1 MTLQQQTQTCAD
13 TVRVRYEDLHACVRE
28 LFTERGIPPRR
39 AHTAASALCHGDLQ
53 GFDSHGV
60 FNLSRL
66 YLPLFASGR
75 VDPAA
80 EPEIITDT
88 GACAVVDSR
97 RALGLWSAAEAM
109 DTAIQRAGQHGIG
122 LVSIRDA
129 THFGCAGY
137 HAARAA
143 EQGMVGIVASNCGG
157 QRIAR
162 PPLGALTMLGTNPLA
177 VAAPALTD
185 HPFVLDMSTTVV
197 PTGKVRTAASRGE
210 TIPPGWLTD
219 EAGNPVTDP
228 TAFDRG
234 LAHLGWLGGSPE
246 TGAYKGYGLGLVV
259 ELLAALL
266 PGANL
271 GPAPAALQGDG
282 GPHGRDDG
290 IGFFVLAIAP
300 DLLRPDG
307 SFGADAHTMFDSL
320 ASCPPAAPGDL
331 VRYPGWW
338 EAERAFEHHHRGVP
352 IPVHLH
358 RELLELG
365 LPDTRPAGDDQ

>member
-1 MTLQQQTQTCAD
+1 MTLQQQTRAAAG
-13 TVRVRYEDLHACVRE
+13 TVRVRYEDLHAWVSE
-28 LFTERGIPPRR
+28 LFTERGLPSHR
-39 AHTAASALCHGDLQ
+39 ARIAAAALCHGDLQ

-66 YLPLFASGR
+66 YLPLFSSGR

-80 EPEIITDT
+80 EPEILTDT

-109 DTAIQRAGQHGIG
+109 DNAIERAGQHGIG
-122 LVSIRDA
+122 LVSVRDA
-129 THFGCAGY
+129 THFGCAGF

-143 EQGMVGIVASNCGG
+143 EQGMIGIVASNCGG

-162 PPLGALTMLGTNPLA
+162 PPLGALPMLGTNPLA
-177 VAAPALTD
+177 VAAPALAD
-185 HPFVLDMSTTVV
+185 HPFMLDMSTTVV

-219 EAGNPVTDP
+219 DAGNPVTDP

-234 LAHLGWLGGSPE
+234 MAHLGWLGGSPE

-271 GPAPAALQGDG
+271 GPAPEALHGDG
-282 GPHGRDDG
+282 RPHGRDDG

-307 SFGADAHTMFDSL
+307 NFGADAHTMFATL
-320 ASCPPAAPGDL
+320 ASCPPAVQGDL

-338 EAERAFEHHHRGVP
+338 EAERALERHRRGVP
-352 IPVHLH
+352 IAAHLH

-365 LPDTRPAGDDQ
+365 LTGTEPVGERQ

>member
-1 MTLQQQTQTCAD
+1 MTLQQRTRAAAG
-13 TVRVRYEDLHACVRE
+13 TVQVRYEELHAWVSQ
-28 LFTERGIPPRR
+28 LFTERGMPPHR
-39 AHTAASALCHGDLQ
+39 ARTAASALCHGDLT

-66 YLPLFASGR
+66 YLPLFDSGR

-80 EPEIITDT
+80 EPEIVTDT

-109 DTAIQRAGQHGIG
+109 DTAVERAGRHGIG
-122 LVSIRDA
+122 LVSVRDA

-137 HAARAA
+137 HATRAA
-143 EQGMVGIVASNCGG
+143 ERGMVGIVASNCGG

-177 VAAPALTD
+177 VAAPALPD

-197 PTGKVRTAASRGE
+197 PTGKVRIAASRGE

-219 EAGNPVTDP
+219 DAGNPVTDP
-228 TAFDRG
+228 AVFDRG
-234 LAHLGWLGGSPE
+234 TAHLGWLGGSPE

-266 PGANL
+266 PGADL

-307 SFGADAHTMFDSL
+307 AFGADAHTMFTTL
-320 ASCPPAAPGDL
+320 ADCPPAAPGDL

-338 EAERAFEHHHRGVP
+338 EAERALERHRCGVP
-352 IPVHLH
+352 IPAHVH

-365 LPDTRPAGDDQ
+365 LPGTEPAGEHH